1 MWEHVLAKWIPYL
14 QHCSIKHKKIFAMN
28 DTNKST
34 DEKDLETDKKRHLQV
49 VRAIMAQQPNAH
61 PESNEAIVW
70 DEPPEVPQEVADW
83 IEQLGQHVDPFVK
96 ESASTSV
103 GEVQLEHVLMTIAQW
118 YVRKDGKYY
127 DVEEPGAALSRDDVE
142 RVIIQRIKE
151 EFPSSDLSQD
161 VVRQLL
167 QVLIKDRF
175 VDPRRSIP
183 IWSGLRQS
191 MPGNAQTLTFK
202 RMVATINTWRAPDYR
217 SLGVKEQDFGPF
229 SDFLETTFT
238 RPSER
243 RMLLDWLAWC
253 LQNERDKPG
262 WAPFLYSST
271 KGSGKSTFA
280 KVAGMLFGARNTAT
294 ENNFDKLLSRFNA
307 PILERKL
314 VICEELYVPPGS
326 DKANA
331 IKTFITE
338 KETVA
343 EHKYQAVQQV
353 EQVCAFIFI
362 TNHKPIWLEPED
374 RRFYVIEVDHDG
386 HRSGSNADRYAEQVA
401 HLLDYLSNT
410 TNLAKLYNALL
421 AHSVSDTFDPKSL
434 DVVGAS
440 TDVMKEISQAS
451 GDITRQMVQEW
462 LDKNRVI
469 ALNNV
474 AIKALVKERYVSK
487 ASAMKY
493 VLSDL
498 GWTQINA
505 KYDNKDYQRSI
516 WLKQGYVIKAGV
528 ITFRDGWSLDTAD
541 QKYFLGKQSDADLL
555 GYYSRYNREGSG
567 PEPEIDVDY

>member
-1 MWEHVLAKWIPYL
+1 MADKEKGTLEEK
-14 QHCSIKHKKIFAMN
+14 FA
-28 DTNKST
+28 
-34 DEKDLETDKKRHLQV
+34 LEELPALPGPV
-49 VRAIMAQQPNAH
+49 G
-61 PESNEAIVW
+61 
-70 DEPPEVPQEVADW
+70 DW
-83 IEQLGQHVDPFVK
+83 VDQLSQHVDQFPRVNK
-96 ESASTSV
+96 NGQYEP
-103 GEVQLEHVLMTIAQW
+103 EQLEHILMIMAQW

-127 DVEEPGAALSRDDVE
+127 DVEEPGPVLSRDDVE
-142 RVIIQRIKE
+142 RVIIQRLKE
-151 EFPSSDLSQD
+151 EFPANALSND

-167 QVLIKDRF
+167 QVLIKDQF

-191 MPGNAQTLTFK
+191 MPGDMRKLTFK
-202 RMVATINTWRAPDYR
+202 RMVATINTWKAPKYR
-217 SLGVKEQDFGPF
+217 SLGIETPSWGPF
-229 SDFLETTFT
+229 KAYMEVTFP
-238 RPSER
+238 RPKER
-243 RMLLDWLAWC
+243 EMLLNWLAWC
-253 LQNERDKPG
+253 LQNEADKPG
-262 WAPFLYSST
+262 WAPVLYSST

-280 KVAGMLFGARNTAT
+280 KIAGLLFGPQNTAT
-294 ENNFDKLLSRFNA
+294 ENNINKLVSRFNA
-307 PILERKL
+307 PILEKKL
-314 VICEELYVPPGS
+314 VVCEELYVPPGS

-386 HRSGSNADRYAEQVA
+386 HRSGSNADQYAAQVA
-401 HLLDYLSNT
+401 QLLAYLNNPA
-410 TNLAKLYNALL
+410 NLAKLYNSLL
-421 AHSVSDTFDPKSL
+421 AHSVSDTFDPKSM

-440 TDVMKEISQAS
+440 TDVMKEICQAS

-462 LDKNRVI
+462 LDSNQVV

-474 AIKALVKERYVSK
+474 AIKRLVKERYVSK

-498 GWTQINA
+498 GWTQTNA

-516 WLKQGYVIKAGV
+516 WLKPGYSLKGGV
-528 ITFRDGWSLDTAD
+528 IQHSDGW
-541 QKYFLGKQSDADLL
+541 FLRTQEQLISFSINDHGELV
-555 GYYSRYNREGSG
+555 GYYSRYNKEGEG
-567 PEPEIDVDY
+567 PEPEIDVEY